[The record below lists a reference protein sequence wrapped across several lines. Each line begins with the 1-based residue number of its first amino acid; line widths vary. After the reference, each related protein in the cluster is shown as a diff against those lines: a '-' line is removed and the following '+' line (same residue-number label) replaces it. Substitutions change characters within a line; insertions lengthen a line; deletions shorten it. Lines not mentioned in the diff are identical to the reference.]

1 MNSQNIEIK
10 VADNPTDPHSSRPKS
25 LPALQSIADASEGKA
40 AAFARGLLN
49 TFYGYD
55 YRIVPQSP
63 NVQGLYTLP
72 GSGPATQPKERAQ
85 PLSAL
90 PNPARAQVAF
100 RYQLPDPQQPAQL
113 LIYDMQGKL
122 TATLNCGPG
131 TRQQVWQTAG
141 QQRGLYYCILQQG
154 AYRSPVLKVL
164 LID

>member
-1 MNSQNIEIK
+1 MQMNSQNIEIK
-10 VADNPTDPHSSRPKS
+10 VADNPTDPYSCRPKS
-25 LPALQSIADASEGKA
+25 LPALQSISDALEGK
-40 AAFARGLLN
+40 ARGLLN

-72 GSGPATQPKERAQ
+72 GSGPTAQPQERAQ
-85 PLSAL
+85 PLSAP

-122 TATLNCGPG
+122 TATLDCGPG
-131 TRQQVWQTAG
+131 TRQQVWQTVG
-141 QQRGLYYCILQQG
+141 QQRGLY
-154 AYRSPVLKVL
+154 
-164 LID
+164 